1 MGTFSWSLE
10 STYDTSTCSKCT
22 SKTNSSLCTSS
33 HSGKTFA
40 ADRTNP
46 GTQTVA
52 RPPPP
57 PPPNSS
63 PVIPLVNLAD
73 SSITTAVTQNQ
84 TLLRAWIKSNLDRG
98 FMLQETMINYLA
110 RMFDLSNYTV
120 NDLLDIRMAK
130 YDPKDHEQE
139 PGERLPLFIILLRD
153 SHSGF

>member
-1 MGTFSWSLE
+1 M
-10 STYDTSTCSKCT
+10 
-22 SKTNSSLCTSS
+22 
-33 HSGKTFA
+33 
-40 ADRTNP
+40 NP

-84 TLLRAWIKSNLDRG
+84 TLLRAWFKSNLDRG

-153 SHSGF
+153 SRSGF